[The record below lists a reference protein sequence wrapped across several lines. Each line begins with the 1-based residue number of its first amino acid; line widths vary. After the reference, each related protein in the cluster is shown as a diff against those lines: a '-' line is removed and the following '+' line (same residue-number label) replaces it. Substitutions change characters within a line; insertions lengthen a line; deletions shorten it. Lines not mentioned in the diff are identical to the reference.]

1 MLREVAKAVV
11 NRIRRLNRRWI
22 DRLDPDWPPASAA
35 AAPQPPRSTPSNT
48 PQDEVWIVIEGT
60 PNPDAVK
67 FTANRT
73 ITDTPTTWLNGSRP
87 EHPVGQTLLA
97 LPGVRSVFAVD
108 DFVTVTRESGV
119 DWSVLEPAIEAAL
132 VAALSHP

>member
-1 MLREVAKAVV
+1 MIRQAARAVL
-11 NRIRRLNRRWI
+11 NQIRDLNRRWI
-22 DRLDPDWPPASAA
+22 DRVDPDWPPAPADSEGESS
-35 AAPQPPRSTPSNT
+35 PSSTSPAVG
-48 PQDEVWIVIEGT
+48 DVWVVIEGT

-73 ITDTPTTWLNGSRP
+73 ITDTPTTWLTGSRP

-119 DWSVLEPAIEAAL
+119 DWSMLEPAIESAL
-132 VAALSHP
+132 VAALTHR

>member
-1 MLREVAKAVV
+1 M
-11 NRIRRLNRRWI
+11 
-22 DRLDPDWPPASAA
+22 
-35 AAPQPPRSTPSNT
+35 
-48 PQDEVWIVIEGT
+48 IEGT

-73 ITDTPTTWLNGSRP
+73 ITDTPTTWLTGSRP

-119 DWSVLEPAIEAAL
+119 DWSVLEPAIESAL

>member
-1 MLREVAKAVV
+1 MIRQAARAVL
-11 NRIRRLNRRWI
+11 NHIRDLNRRWI
-22 DRLDPDWPPASAA
+22 DRVDPDWPPAPASPEVASP
-35 AAPQPPRSTPSNT
+35 APTASPVAG
-48 PQDEVWIVIEGT
+48 DVWVVIEGT

-73 ITDTPTTWLNGSRP
+73 ITDTPTTWLTGSRP

-119 DWSVLEPAIEAAL
+119 DWSMLEPAIESAL
-132 VAALSHP
+132 VAALTHR